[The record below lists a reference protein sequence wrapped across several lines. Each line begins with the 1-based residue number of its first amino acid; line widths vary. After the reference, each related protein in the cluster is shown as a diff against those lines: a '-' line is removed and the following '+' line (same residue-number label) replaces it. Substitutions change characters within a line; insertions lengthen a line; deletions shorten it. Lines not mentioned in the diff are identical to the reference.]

1 MKCQFSG
8 PEFKHVLKQIYKKE
22 NKKGYHQLR
31 ILNKE
36 HKSAF
41 EDSFEQAC
49 VAYRNLQKFVK
60 SKFANL
66 VQYLQVQI
74 RCDSDDWN
82 LLRFISA
89 TYLPKIQK
97 VKVNVIR
104 YNEYPPDKIFKQ
116 QIDASEPLIFHGVDF
131 VGFHNLSLSI
141 NSSNDIEILNSK
153 FKTLTLQLKG
163 FNKVFIK
170 NSTFNTSGLFDVL
183 QITDSRSQVT
193 IEIVQVL
200 HIKGAGLQMRRCE
213 NAIINNLQMIN
224 CGCGCIFKFV
234 NIVILGNTKAV
245 DCYTGFVFEDCQNAI
260 MEDCVAEDFEY
271 KGLHILRSNL
281 NYKGLYFNNN
291 QITENN
297 LQEFLSNRQIQLR
310 ESIFARIL

>member
-213 NAIINNLQMIN
+213 NAIINHVQMER
-224 CGCGCIFKFV
+224 CGSGCYFERV
-234 NIVILGNTKAV
+234 NKVLLSKVAGSGIP
-245 DCYTGFVFEDCQNAI
+245 GFFFNECKYVT
-260 MEDCVAEDFEY
+260 MEDCVVENFQRD
-271 KGLHILRSNL
+271 GLIILRSNVS
-281 NYKGLYFNNN
+281 YKRVYINNN
-291 QITENN
+291 QITGNN
-297 LQEFLSNRQIQLR
+297 LQEFVSNRKVYLR
-310 ESIFARIL
+310 ESLFVRIL